1 MSARR
6 AEIVTLVHP
15 MAKKVK
21 VGNRSIDESALLAEL
36 ANLKQRI
43 ESWATQKELWHDSGF
58 VTPFEY
64 HDETPRIGEP
74 VLLVTD
80 GSLARMLGGDGDWD
94 EYQTAFDSMLEEL
107 GYWYE
112 AETHYSFILHPIDD
126 QLSENLLSLH
136 RWQWLQRLAER
147 KMLELHSEVFEYFAK
162 HPEDMQRIGW
172 RQFEELLDAI
182 FKNQGFYTE
191 IGTGGNDGGVDIRLY
206 QSRAVPE
213 VVTLVQ
219 AKRYKNPIK
228 LDAVAAL
235 LGIAAEQRAANA
247 IFATTSRFQP
257 KARKF
262 SLSVEQ
268 RIDLPNVELADSSKI
283 SGWCAEVGQ
292 HLNSYFTKGLTAPP
306 LIKEQTGPDTGSIVV
321 AHGGWDCL
329 MNYFAILEADFP
341 HEAILRPIG
350 TRAVSG
356 DAQAGTE
363 VPSESARVTWTQEA
377 RLLGFKKERGSIW
390 ADRKSFEKWDGKPQ
404 PFHGD

>member
-268 RIDLPNVELADSSKI
+268 RIDLPNVALADSSKI

-292 HLNSYFTKGLTAPP
+292 LALPLAMSLLASAPIVLP
-306 LIKEQTGPDTGSIVV
+306 LRRKLP
-321 AHGGWDCL
+321 L
-329 MNYFAILEADFP
+329 MV
-341 HEAILRPIG
+341 RPY
-350 TRAVSG
+350 
-356 DAQAGTE
+356 
-363 VPSESARVTWTQEA
+363 
-377 RLLGFKKERGSIW
+377 L
-390 ADRKSFEKWDGKPQ
+390 
-404 PFHGD
+404 